1 MGIVTFIRYTQN
13 QIFQERLAIDIR
25 TSIYQIF
32 IKNDL
37 YFFEKHKTG
46 ELISR
51 LTGDINQ
58 AKSAISNNVGF
69 LIRNTLTIIGN
80 LIVLFMMSW
89 KLSLCVLVLVP
100 VYAFVALQY
109 TKKAK
114 VLIRKKQDILA

>member
-1 MGIVTFIRYTQN
+1 M
-13 QIFQERLAIDIR
+13 AIDIR